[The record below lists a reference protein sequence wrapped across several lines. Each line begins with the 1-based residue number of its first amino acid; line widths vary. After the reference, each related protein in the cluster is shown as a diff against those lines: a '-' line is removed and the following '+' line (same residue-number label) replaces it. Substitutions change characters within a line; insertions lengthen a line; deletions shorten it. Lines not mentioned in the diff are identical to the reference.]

1 MTLGRELISWGTD
14 LWSRLDQ
21 VVHDEMQRSA
31 VAAAFLPVTSVAP
44 TAANVPGDVVNL
56 GSMTVDPSN
65 VIPVVELSL
74 GLALTQQQVDDE
86 AELGTARTLVT
97 RAANFL
103 AQVEDLLI
111 FQGHGAQRPGPLQR
125 VQVRGSPGAGLL
137 AAASQH
143 VPVKLAGSAAGVYGE
158 NAFDAVVK
166 ATALLRSQG
175 QAGPYALALS
185 PAVYADTFV
194 PVTGTLVM
202 AADQIRP
209 LVTAGFVDTASL
221 PSGRGLLLS
230 LGGNTM
236 DLVMA
241 VEPTTAFVQVADDG
255 MYQFR
260 VFERWAL
267 RIKDTT
273 SMVQLEFQEHR
284 R

>member
-1 MTLGRELISWGTD
+1 
-14 LWSRLDQ
+14 
-21 VVHDEMQRSA
+21 
-31 VAAAFLPVTSVAP
+31 
-44 TAANVPGDVVNL
+44 
-56 GSMTVDPSN
+56 
-65 VIPVVELSL
+65 
-74 GLALTQQQVDDE
+74 
-86 AELGTARTLVT
+86 
-97 RAANFL
+97 
-103 AQVEDLLI
+103 
-111 FQGHGAQRPGPLQR
+111 
-125 VQVRGSPGAGLL
+125 
-137 AAASQH
+137 
-143 VPVKLAGSAAGVYGE
+143 
-158 NAFDAVVK
+158 
-166 ATALLRSQG
+166 
-175 QAGPYALALS
+175 
-185 PAVYADTFV
+185 
-194 PVTGTLVM
+194 M